1 MRPQLREGDDAFVA
15 VERPNSNGWCRIC
28 RGGQEKV
35 VYSFP
40 PTVGDVDVKGLED
53 QEFDSSVWRGG
64 DCGGGAGGVC
74 CRGEVSFCPRAIT
87 WRDCPNENC
96 PLATL
101 VLKFQELPCNEKLVP
116 TFDSAACAFAN
127 APLKFGTKVV
137 FEELKPNLNG
147 AFRRAERVGPE
158 AI

>member
-1 MRPQLREGDDAFVA
+1 ME
-15 VERPNSNGWCRIC
+15 
-28 RGGQEKV
+28 
-35 VYSFP
+35 
-40 PTVGDVDVKGLED
+40 
-53 QEFDSSVWRGG
+53 
-64 DCGGGAGGVC
+64 GGGWGGGSASATMQKMRALDDVRESDAWATGPGGWMRMVEC
-74 CRGEVSFCPRAIT
+74 CREDLAGEVSFCPRAIT

-147 AFRRAERVGPE
+147 TFRRAERVGPE